1 MPYGD
6 FKEVKGV
13 ASGEGNVDAKTTS
26 TYVKKYEQ
34 NSTDKILNSPM
45 FKKISDSDSD
55 IEKQEKLTQEYVYPS
70 RSTGPNYE
78 KANAAGK
85 LTMILNRTTDK

>member
-13 ASGEGNVDAKTTS
+13 ASGEGNVDAKSTS
-26 TYVKKYEQ
+26 THVEKYEQ

-45 FKKISDSDSD
+45 FKKISAADADKK
-55 IEKQEKLTQEYVYPS
+55 KQKELTQKYVYPS
-70 RSTGPNYE
+70 HSTGPNYE
-78 KANAAGK
+78 EADAAGK
-85 LTMILNRTTDK
+85 LTMILNRTTDR